1 VQSLSI
7 RIQHHWTNSPTL
19 CSIITHKLNPPIH
32 EIAGYVEIAFQR
44 IVSNITTSPNPLRQ
58 KTKPTIHRFP
68 EKRCPPNRPSTRN
81 PSSTTGKHS
90 PRIRRVCWP
99 RTRPRPRGT
108 RAPPGAASRA
118 SATPRRG
125 TRGTPRPRPPPTSP
139 ETGGERSGTAG
150 RGGRRRLRSGECAVQ
165 ERFGA
170 GSWHGRGVG
179 IPSGR
184 DDGYG
189 GFRLTLKS
197 QPPVQMACK
206 YILHPNMYVKRLQQL
221 V

>member
-1 VQSLSI
+1 VPSQSPQHEEPVVHDRKTLTADTARMLAEDAPPPEGDARATRSGLPSI
-7 RIQHHWTNSPTL
+7 RDAAP
-19 CSIITHKLNPPIH
+19 
-32 EIAGYVEIAFQR
+32 
-44 IVSNITTSPNPLRQ
+44 
-58 KTKPTIHRFP
+58 
-68 EKRCPPNRPSTRN
+68 RN
-81 PSSTTGKHS
+81 P
-90 PRIRRVCWP
+90 WN
-99 RTRPRPRGT
+99 
-108 RAPPGAASRA
+108 
-118 SATPRRG
+118 SA
-125 TRGTPRPRPPPTSP
+125 PRPPPTSP

-206 YILHPNMYVKRLQQL
+206 YILHPNMYVKHLQQL